1 MLEAKRYTLSELK
14 EALIKE
20 SSEFKPVVGKNVTN
34 DDAKNNVKA
43 VDDIMKQAKDYNK
56 SSNKKRHTNP
66 ELENDYN
73 KTTLDVEFAYEPS
86 QDYKDRV
93 EAQAKGFASVT
104 DEKNTSAK
112 DNDSLDYEGNKNFYD
127 ANKKKNKEMNKAKET
142 YKHAGLK
149 SHNLPT
155 ETFKIKT
162 PFKESKTMKRLVFKN
177 TVFLNEENARKRVPE
192 DYKTADNK
200 FYMKDSI
207 GNEYLVECTKDEKFD
222 FVHTDV
228 KLVTVSKKLVNE
240 QFQRM
245 KELTA
250 YNSNEYMGNTSDAEI
265 GEITEDITSMK
276 KKLNEALKK

>member
-20 SSEFKPVVGKNVTN
+20 SNEFKPKLGKNVIK

-43 VDDIMKQAKDYNK
+43 VDDIMKQAKEYNK
-56 SSNKKRHTNP
+56 TSNTKRHTNP

-86 QDYKDRV
+86 QEYKDRV

-112 DNDSLDYEGNKNFYD
+112 DNDSLDYEGNKDFYE
-127 ANKKKNKEMNKAKET
+127 ANKKKNNEMNKAKQT

-149 SHNLPT
+149 SHNLPK
-155 ETFKIKT
+155 ETFKIKS

-177 TVFLNEENARKRVPE
+177 TVFLNEENAKKRVPE
-192 DYKTADNK
+192 DYKTDGNK

-207 GNEYLVECTKDEKFD
+207 GNEYLVECAKDND
-222 FVHTDV
+222 FNFIHTEV
-228 KLVTVSKKLVNE
+228 KLTTVSPKLVNE
-240 QFQRM
+240 QLNRI
-245 KELTA
+245 KSLTA
-250 YNSNEYMGNTSDAEI
+250 YNSNEYMGKTSDAEI
-265 GEITEDITSMK
+265 GNITEDITLMK
-276 KKLNEALKK
+276 NKLNEAIDK

>member
-20 SSEFKPVVGKNVTN
+20 SNDFKPVLGKNVVK
-34 DDAKNNVKA
+34 DDVKNNVKA
-43 VDDIMKQAKDYNK
+43 VDDIIKQAKDYNK
-56 SSNKKRHTNP
+56 TSDKKRHTNP

-112 DNDSLDYEGNKNFYD
+112 NNDSLDYEGNKKFYEAD
-127 ANKKKNKEMNKAKET
+127 KSKNKEMNKAKET

-155 ETFKIKT
+155 ETFNIKT

-177 TVFLNEENARKRVPE
+177 TVFLNEENAKKRVPE
-192 DYKTADNK
+192 DYKTSDNK
-200 FYMKDSI
+200 FLMMDSI
-207 GNEYLVECTKDEKFD
+207 GNEYLVECKKDEKFNYI
-222 FVHTDV
+222 HTDV
-228 KLVTVSKKLVNE
+228 KLVTVSKKMINE
-240 QFQRM
+240 QLERM
-245 KELTA
+245 KSLTA
-250 YNSNEYMGNTSDAEI
+250 YNSNEYLGKTSDAEI
-265 GEITEDITSMK
+265 GNITEDITLMK
-276 KKLNEALKK
+276 NKLNEALNK

>member
-20 SSEFKPVVGKNVTN
+20 SNEFKPAIGKNVVK

-43 VDDIMKQAKDYNK
+43 VDDIMKQAKEYNK
-56 SSNKKRHTNP
+56 TSDKKRHTNP

-86 QDYKDRV
+86 QEYKDRV

-112 DNDSLDYEGNKNFYD
+112 DNDSLDYEGNKNFYE
-127 ANKKKNKEMNKAKET
+127 ANKKKNSEMNKAKET

-149 SHNLPT
+149 SQNLPK

-207 GNEYLVECTKDEKFD
+207 GNEYLVECAKDDKFD
-222 FVHTDV
+222 FIHTDV
-228 KLVTVSKKLVNE
+228 KLVTVSPKIVNE
-240 QFQRM
+240 QLERM
-245 KELTA
+245 KGLTA
-250 YNSNEYMGNTSDAEI
+250 YNSNEYMGKTSDSEI
-265 GEITEDITSMK
+265 GNITEDITAMK
-276 KKLNEALKK
+276 KKLNEAVKK